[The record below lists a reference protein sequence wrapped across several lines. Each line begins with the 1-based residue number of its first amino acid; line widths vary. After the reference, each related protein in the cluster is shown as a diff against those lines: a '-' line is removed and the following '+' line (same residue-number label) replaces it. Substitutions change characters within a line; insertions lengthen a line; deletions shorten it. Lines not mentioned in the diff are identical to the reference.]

1 MSVFDTLKER
11 GYLAQ
16 VTHEEELKKALE
28 TEQVTFYMGFDP
40 TADSHH
46 VGHFLAIMALSH
58 MKKEGNLTI
67 S

>member
-28 TEQVTFYMGFDP
+28 T
-40 TADSHH
+40 
-46 VGHFLAIMALSH
+46 
-58 MKKEGNLTI
+58 K
-67 S
+67 